1 MKKLYSFD
9 ITYKENGKS
18 SYKILLDDGE
28 KALVTTLDI
37 YNIRRLWY
45 LDIKS
50 DNKDLHI
57 GQRINTYEDL
67 FQICRRRYKEFP
79 NVKMIALPI
88 NLNGFDV
95 EFTTETAGVLQDIMV
110 VV

>member
-9 ITYKENGKS
+9 ITYKENSKN
-18 SYKILLDDGE
+18 SYKVLLDDGE
-28 KALVTTLDI
+28 KTLVAILDI
-37 YNIRRLWY
+37 YNIRGLWY
-45 LDIKS
+45 LDIRT
-50 DNKDLHI
+50 DDENFHI

-67 FQICRRRYKEFP
+67 FLICRRRYKEFP

-95 EFTTETAGVLQDIMV
+95 EFTTETAGILQDIMV

>member
-28 KALVTTLDI
+28 KTLVATLDI
-37 YNIRRLWY
+37 YNIRGLWY
-45 LDIKS
+45 LELKN
-50 DNKDLHI
+50 DNEDLHI
-57 GQRINTYEDL
+57 RQRINTYEDL
-67 FQICRRRYKEFP
+67 FLICRRRYKEFP

-95 EFTTETAGVLQDIMV
+95 EFTTETAGVLQDTMV

>member
-18 SYKILLDDGE
+18 SYK
-28 KALVTTLDI
+28 TLDI
-37 YNIRRLWY
+37 YNVRGLWY

-50 DNKDLHI
+50 DNEDLHI
-57 GQRINTYEDL
+57 GQRINAYEDL
-67 FQICRRRYKEFP
+67 FLICRRRYKEFP

>member
-9 ITYKENGKS
+9 IAYKKNSKS

-28 KALVTTLDI
+28 KTLVVILDI
-37 YNIRRLWY
+37 YNIRGLWY
-45 LDIKS
+45 LDIRT
-50 DNKDLHI
+50 DDENLHI

-67 FQICRRRYKEFP
+67 FLICRRRYKEFP

-88 NLNGFDV
+88 NSNGFDV
-95 EFTTETAGVLQDIMV
+95 EFTTETAGILQDIMV

>member
-1 MKKLYSFD
+1 MKKLYNFD
-9 ITYKENGKS
+9 ISYKKNGKS
-18 SYKILLDDGE
+18 SYRILLDDGE
-28 KALVTTLDI
+28 KTLVTTLGI
-37 YNIRRLWY
+37 YNITGLWY
-45 LDIKS
+45 LDIKT
-50 DNKDLHI
+50 DNEDLHI

-67 FQICRRRYKEFP
+67 FLICRRRYKEFP

>member
-9 ITYKENGKS
+9 IAYKENAKS

-28 KALVTTLDI
+28 KTLVATLDI
-37 YNIRRLWY
+37 YNIRGLWY

-50 DNKDLHI
+50 DNEDLHI

-67 FQICRRRYKEFP
+67 FLICRRRYKGFP
-79 NVKMIALPI
+79 NVKYDSLA
-88 NLNGFDV
+88 NQFKW
-95 EFTTETAGVLQDIMV
+95 F
-110 VV
+110 

>member
-9 ITYKENGKS
+9 IMYKENGKS

-28 KALVTTLDI
+28 KTLVATLDI
-37 YNIRRLWY
+37 YNIRGLWY

-50 DNKDLHI
+50 DNEDLHI
-57 GQRINTYEDL
+57 GQRINAYEDL
-67 FQICRRRYKEFP
+67 FLICRRRYKEFP
-79 NVKMIALPI
+79 NVKMLALPI

>member
-28 KALVTTLDI
+28 KTLVATLDI
-37 YNIRRLWY
+37 YNIRGLWY
-45 LDIKS
+45 LDIKG
-50 DNKDLHI
+50 DNEDLHI

-67 FQICRRRYKEFP
+67 FLICRRRYKEFP

-95 EFTTETAGVLQDIMV
+95 EFATETAGILQDIMV

>member
-28 KALVTTLDI
+28 KTFVATLDI
-37 YNIRRLWY
+37 YNIRGLWY

-50 DNKDLHI
+50 DNEDLHI

-67 FQICRRRYKEFP
+67 FLICRRRYKEFP

-95 EFTTETAGVLQDIMV
+95 EFTTETAGILQDIMV

>member
-1 MKKLYSFD
+1 M
-9 ITYKENGKS
+9 
-18 SYKILLDDGE
+18 LDDGE
-28 KALVTTLDI
+28 KTLVATLDI
-37 YNIRRLWY
+37 YNIRGLWY

-50 DNKDLHI
+50 DNEDLHI

-67 FQICRRRYKEFP
+67 FLICRRRYKEFP
-79 NVKMIALPI
+79 NVKMI

>member
-9 ITYKENGKS
+9 ITYKENAKS

-28 KALVTTLDI
+28 KTLVATLDI
-37 YNIRRLWY
+37 YNIRGLWY
-45 LDIKS
+45 LDIKN
-50 DNKDLHI
+50 DNEDLHI

-67 FQICRRRYKEFP
+67 FLICRRRYKEFP
-79 NVKMIALPI
+79 NVKMLALPI